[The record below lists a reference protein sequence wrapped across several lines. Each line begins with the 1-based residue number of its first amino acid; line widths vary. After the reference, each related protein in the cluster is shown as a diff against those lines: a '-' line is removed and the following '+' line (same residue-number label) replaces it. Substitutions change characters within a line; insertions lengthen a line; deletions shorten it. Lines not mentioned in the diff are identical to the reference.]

1 MEGDNSGTIG
11 ALLSR
16 WHITALLER
25 SILAP
30 DFVMGPE
37 WISGIRL
44 TTDGARVV
52 DQMLALEPLL
62 PEPAAVFAC
71 FLNRDASLVVPEF
84 DEAAL
89 LAAISMNMDRELLF
103 FPNVIGRALH
113 DEIGRQF
120 PSSLDSLSNEQ
131 AVAVLRCIPQGVM
144 QSGSISVGPLGA
156 MRVRPSRSVVIGH
169 FIPGCL
175 CSKSECFDLHPL
187 RLETHPQADINE
199 ALGLLDQAMKQV
211 KVPRRQPAV
220 LDALRAEFRGSRGT
234 SHALIDLLSDGLTAE
249 ELRVVALS
257 AYEECRSTVRQE
269 LRAAMKL
276 TSESTEGF
284 LESLSKEGLIQFL
297 LQVEDGD
304 IRRAVEDSVYSGAL
318 RLSDSETRRAFVLG
332 RWGRRTTHDAE
343 LSRLGLRVRS
353 QRESPALSMMKMVH
367 HLYFT
372 GEVARPQDLAFLLDK
387 PSNSDVDDLL
397 NTALRLGDTRSVVA
411 NVLLHDRDCATAVAD
426 QLGIFGHDDVA
437 RSELVDRVAWQLGE
451 PNRLQFDGLD
461 RVASFSDLL
470 EDSLHGQRTEELV
483 LGHVAN
489 LFKELERS
497 LRRALTFTA
506 WALSTDHE
514 HATQGFVYDPELDSS
529 ILEFIE
535 QNTDTQDSYRLRTT
549 GKNNFAPLAA
559 GFSRLAGALTAVQT
573 MASSD
578 AHPPSG
584 LHERPR
590 VFVRGPAFLSLT
602 DSAQRT
608 VLSSLTQMS
617 ELLGNSIVA
626 RVRNATIHPDNPF
639 PTPAEFREA
648 LQHINAWVGLAQTSG
663 FYPTISTLVFKQLDG
678 MGREERRYTSG
689 AGEEKLFIPQWHDT
703 GRMPNGGDQLLF
715 LPAASLGSVG
725 ALRFQVA
732 SSALD
737 EAWRGYP
744 RRATAPGDLE

>member
-1 MEGDNSGTIG
+1 
-11 ALLSR
+11 
-16 WHITALLER
+16 
-25 SILAP
+25 
-30 DFVMGPE
+30 
-37 WISGIRL
+37 
-44 TTDGARVV
+44 
-52 DQMLALEPLL
+52 
-62 PEPAAVFAC
+62 
-71 FLNRDASLVVPEF
+71 
-84 DEAAL
+84 
-89 LAAISMNMDRELLF
+89 
-103 FPNVIGRALH
+103 
-113 DEIGRQF
+113 
-120 PSSLDSLSNEQ
+120 
-131 AVAVLRCIPQGVM
+131 
-144 QSGSISVGPLGA
+144 
-156 MRVRPSRSVVIGH
+156 
-169 FIPGCL
+169 
-175 CSKSECFDLHPL
+175 
-187 RLETHPQADINE
+187 
-199 ALGLLDQAMKQV
+199 
-211 KVPRRQPAV
+211 
-220 LDALRAEFRGSRGT
+220 
-234 SHALIDLLSDGLTAE
+234 
-249 ELRVVALS
+249 
-257 AYEECRSTVRQE
+257 
-269 LRAAMKL
+269 
-276 TSESTEGF
+276 
-284 LESLSKEGLIQFL
+284 
-297 LQVEDGD
+297 
-304 IRRAVEDSVYSGAL
+304 
-318 RLSDSETRRAFVLG
+318 
-332 RWGRRTTHDAE
+332 
-343 LSRLGLRVRS
+343 
-353 QRESPALSMMKMVH
+353 MMAMVH
-367 HLYFT
+367 RLYFT

-387 PSNSDVDDLL
+387 PSNTDVDDLL
-397 NTALRLGDTRSVVA
+397 NTAVRLGDARAVVA
-411 NVLLHDRDCATAVAD
+411 NVMLHNRDCAAAVAD
-426 QLGIFGHDDVA
+426 QLGISGHENIA

-529 ILEFIE
+529 ILDFIE
-535 QNTDTQDSYRLRTT
+535 QHTDTQDSYRLSTT

-639 PTPAEFREA
+639 PTAPEFREA
-648 LQHINAWVGLAQTSG
+648 LEHIKAWVGAARTSG

-737 EAWRGYP
+737 EEWRGYP
-744 RRATAPGDLE
+744 RRATAPDDLE